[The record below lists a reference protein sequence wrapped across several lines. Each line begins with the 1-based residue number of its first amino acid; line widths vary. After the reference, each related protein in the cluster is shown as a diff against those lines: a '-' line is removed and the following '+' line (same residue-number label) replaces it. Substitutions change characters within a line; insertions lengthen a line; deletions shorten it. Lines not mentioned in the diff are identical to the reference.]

1 MECDVVAPETTMD
14 RQESAAPPARL
25 RGVALACPVDRAAL
39 VEEGPDRLRC
49 SACATVFPRVNGIPV
64 LINDANSAFTVADYV
79 GGQGYGGASYGR
91 DADRTSGLR
100 RLGRRIV
107 RRLADV
113 QSSIAYPGPE
123 DALAHVRAGTPSPAV
138 LVIGSGGCR
147 LGTAEDHVVHTDV
160 AFAAEVDAIADAHDL
175 PFESRSFDLVVA
187 VAVFEHVAD
196 PARCAAEVVRVL
208 RPGGHVYAVTPFL
221 QPVHMGA
228 YDFTRFTPIGHRRL
242 FRAFDEVAAGVAMG
256 AGSTLGA
263 GFAGFLRAISAAGA
277 WQRVAGLAGM
287 LAAAPLRLLD
297 RFLPNSADFAS
308 GLWFFGR
315 LRDGPP
321 VSDREL
327 VTTYRAS
334 FGRGARKLPPP

>member
-1 MECDVVAPETTMD
+1 MD
-14 RQESAAPPARL
+14 QNNPAASIARL
-25 RGVALACPVDRAAL
+25 RGFTLACPIDRGRL
-39 VEEGPDRLRC
+39 VNDGPAWLRC
-49 SACATVFPRVNGIPV
+49 SECGTKYPIVSGVPV
-64 LINDANSAFTVADYV
+64 LINDANSAFAVADYL
-79 GGQGYGGASYGR
+79 GGPGYAGASYGR
-91 DADRTSGLR
+91 DADRALGLR
-100 RLGRRIV
+100 RLGRRIA
-107 RRLADV
+107 RRLGDV

-123 DALAHVRAGTPSPAV
+123 DALAHIRAGTPSPAV

-147 LGTAEDHVVHTDV
+147 LGAAEDRVVHTDV

-175 PFESRSFDLVVA
+175 PFESNSFDLVIA

-208 RPGGHVYAVTPFL
+208 RPGGHIYAVTPFL

-263 GFAGFLRAISAAGA
+263 GFAGFLRAISAARA

-321 VSDREL
+321 VADREL
-327 VTTYRAS
+327 VTAYRAS
-334 FGRGARKLPPP
+334 FGRGPRTLPPP